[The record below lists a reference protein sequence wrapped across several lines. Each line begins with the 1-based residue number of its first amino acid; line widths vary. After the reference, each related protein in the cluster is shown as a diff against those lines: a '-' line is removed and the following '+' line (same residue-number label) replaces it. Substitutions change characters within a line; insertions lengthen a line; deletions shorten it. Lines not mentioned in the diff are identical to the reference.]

1 MTSRLGSD
9 ILENGEIDEPGQ
21 FEINK
26 ATIFASHKK
35 NDPDTSEVNEEV
47 DITSMIVSFNMYES
61 IFNTFVTGDITLID
75 THDLINGVLEITGT
89 EPLYIEF
96 GTLGSTYP
104 IKMPFIITKV
114 KESEK
119 INESTIKY
127 TLSLIPREF
136 LTDARTK
143 ISRTEDGVYSDMVKR
158 IFENDLKSESTLLIE
173 ATGENNRLI
182 FPNISPVDSINM
194 ISQFAQTT
202 SPMHGSDFLFFQTTK
217 SFVFRS
223 VEDMIFNYGLVK
235 NGAEG
240 GKRLEFRTGDTPP
253 MNPGRNTTVLKSQFE
268 HVIDFKLLSGFDTLR
283 HTSIGSYNS
292 SLINYDFRSKTWE
305 RPKPYNYHKAYS
317 EAGLD
322 EEEGETTVRIMT
334 VSEAEGKNPITPH
347 TKDEGATEDF
357 QNMSGY
363 PDAEINMVSSAGVY
377 QYQDEPND
385 SPFAEINY
393 NNFAVNR
400 KARFNALNL
409 QRAKI
414 TIYGISGIQAG
425 DIIDMSIPKSNPEAR
440 STPEEDK
447 FLSGPWLI
455 ESVAHQVRD
464 NYTCVLIVIRDS
476 IPEELKPYPKNIVSD
491 GTPKIIDIPV
501 GSDSTNLESS

>member
-21 FEINK
+21 FEIIK
-26 ATIFASHKK
+26 ATIFTSHKK
-35 NDPDTSEVNEEV
+35 NTPEVNEEV

-143 ISRTEDGVYSDMVKR
+143 ISRTEDGAYSDIVKR
-158 IFENDLKSESTLLIE
+158 IFENDLKSESTLFIE
-173 ATGENNRLI
+173 STGKNNRLI

-202 SPMHGSDFLFFQTTK
+202 TSMHGSDFLFFQTTK

-223 VEDMIFNYGLVK
+223 VEDMIWNYSISK
-235 NGAEG
+235 
-240 GKRLEFRTGDTPP
+240 KDSSLEFRTGDTPP
-253 MNPGRNTTVLKSQFE
+253 MNPDRNTTVLKSQFE

-317 EAGLD
+317 EGGFD
-322 EEEGETTVRIMT
+322 EDDNETTVRIMP
-334 VSEAEGKNPITPH
+334 VSEAEGNFPITPH

-377 QYQDEPND
+377 QYQDEPD
-385 SPFAEINY
+385 DRPFAEINY

-476 IPEELKPYPKNIVSD
+476 IPQKLKSYPKNIVSD

>member
-1 MTSRLGSD
+1 
-9 ILENGEIDEPGQ
+9 
-21 FEINK
+21 
-26 ATIFASHKK
+26 
-35 NDPDTSEVNEEV
+35 
-47 DITSMIVSFNMYES
+47 
-61 IFNTFVTGDITLID
+61 
-75 THDLINGVLEITGT
+75 
-89 EPLYIEF
+89 
-96 GTLGSTYP
+96 
-104 IKMPFIITKV
+104 
-114 KESEK
+114 
-119 INESTIKY
+119 
-127 TLSLIPREF
+127 LIPREF

-143 ISRTEDGVYSDMVKR
+143 ISRTEDGAYSDIVKR
-158 IFENDLKSESTLLIE
+158 IFENDLKSESTLFIE
-173 ATGENNRLI
+173 PTEKNNRLI

-194 ISQFAQTT
+194 ISQFAQTA
-202 SPMHGSDFLFFQTTK
+202 SMHGSDFLFFQTTK

-223 VEDMIFNYGLVK
+223 VEDMIWNYGQVK
-235 NGAEG
+235 NGPEG
-240 GKRLEFRTGDTPP
+240 DKCLEFRTGDTPP
-253 MNPGRNTTVLKSQFE
+253 MNDDRDPIVLKSQFE

-317 EAGLD
+317 EDGFD
-322 EEEGETTVRIMT
+322 EDDNETTVRIMR
-334 VSEAEGKNPITPH
+334 VSEDKGGNPVTPH
-347 TKDEGATEDF
+347 TEDEGATEDF

-363 PDAEINMVSSAGVY
+363 PDAEINLVSSAGVY

-385 SPFAEINY
+385 RPFDEINY

-409 QRAKI
+409 QRAKV

-425 DIIDMSIPKSNPEAR
+425 DIIDMSIPKSNPESR
-440 STPEEDK
+440 ETPEEDK

-476 IPEELKPYPKNIVSD
+476 IPGVLKPYPKNTVSD
-491 GTPKIIDIPV
+491 GTPKIIDITP
-501 GSDSTNLESS
+501 DPESTNLESS

>member
-1 MTSRLGSD
+1 MTWRLGTD
-9 ILENGEIDEPGQ
+9 ILKNAEIDEPGQ
-21 FEINK
+21 FEIIK
-26 ATIFASHKK
+26 ATIFTSHI
-35 NDPDTSEVNEEV
+35 DTPGKNEEF
-47 DITSMIVSFNMYES
+47 DITSMIDSFNMYES
-61 IFNTFVTGDITLID
+61 IFNTFVTGDITLVD
-75 THDLINGVLEITGT
+75 THDLINGVLQITGT

-114 KESEK
+114 KDTEK
-119 INESTIKY
+119 INESTSKY
-127 TLSLIPREF
+127 TLSLIPQEF

-143 ISRTEDGVYSDMVKR
+143 ISRTEDGVYSDIVKR
-158 IFENDLKSESTLLIE
+158 IFENDLKSDSALLIE
-173 ATGENNRLI
+173 KTEKNNRLI
-182 FPNISPVDSINM
+182 FPNISPIDSINM

-202 SPMHGSDFLFFQTTK
+202 SSMHGSDFLFFQTTK

-223 VEDMIFNYGLVK
+223 IEDMIWNYGISK
-235 NGAEG
+235 
-240 GKRLEFRTGDTPP
+240 KDSSLEFRTGDTPP
-253 MNPGRNTTVLKSQFE
+253 MNPDRDPIVLKSQFE

-317 EAGLD
+317 GAGFD
-322 EEEGETTVRIMT
+322 EDENETTVRIMR
-334 VSEAEGKNPITPH
+334 VSESNGGNPVTPH
-347 TKDEGATEDF
+347 TKDEGDTEDF

-377 QYQDEPND
+377 QYQDEPNINLFD
-385 SPFAEINY
+385 EINY

-425 DIIDMSIPKSNPEAR
+425 DIIDMSIPKSNPESREA
-440 STPEEDK
+440 SPEEDK

-476 IPEELKPYPKNIVSD
+476 IPEELKPYPKNTMSD
-491 GTPKIIDIPV
+491 DTPKIIDIPV
-501 GSDSTNLESS
+501 GSESTNLESS